1 MMTYDIMIIRI
12 VAIDAERLLTS
23 KRMFVLDVEQG
34 CVRSESMDEGKLTE
48 QEKAE
53 LFQKA
58 VYFLIGFS
66 IFMFI
71 LCGVAIIN

>member
-1 MMTYDIMIIRI
+1 
-12 VAIDAERLLTS
+12 
-23 KRMFVLDVEQG
+23 
-34 CVRSESMDEGKLTE
+34 MDEGKLVE

-66 IFMFI
+66 IFVFV